1 MVDLDLRRLH
11 YFVAVADSLSFVRAA
26 AALHLTQPALS
37 RQIAALEHSLGT
49 KLFERSRRGTELTIA
64 GSQILDQARDL
75 LAAAT
80 ALERAARTAGR
91 TAARFAVGFMPG
103 TDAAAIISRFQH
115 QHPDLQVDAVFT
127 SLADQVDF
135 VTDGRVDIAFTR
147 LPIGPRG
154 LQVVPL
160 FEEALMAAVSREHPL
175 AGRHTVSL
183 AELGR
188 PYDLVTASVGPGAP
202 SVDDVLL
209 RVITNGRP
217 ALIPAGLAAYHCEP
231 GIAYLALVDGP
242 CVEVALAY
250 DHRRVLPHLP
260 AFVALC
266 REELGPVIA
275 GLPSALATEREKAP
289 RDR

>member
-1 MVDLDLRRLH
+1 MVDLDLRRLR

-26 AALHLTQPALS
+26 AAVHMTQPALS

-49 KLFERSRRGTELTIA
+49 RLFERSRQGTELTAA
-64 GSQILDQARDL
+64 GREILDQARDL
-75 LAAAT
+75 LRAAS

-91 TAARFAVGFMPG
+91 AATRFTIGFMPG
-103 TDAAAIISRFQH
+103 TDAASIITTFQH
-115 QHPDLQVDAVFT
+115 RHPDLQVDAVFT

-147 LPIGPRG
+147 LPIGPRA

-160 FEEALMAAVSREHPL
+160 FEEALMVAISRHHPL
-175 AGRHTVSL
+175 AARHTVSL
-183 AELGR
+183 AEVGR

-209 RVITNGRP
+209 RAITKGEP
-217 ALIPAGLAAYHCEP
+217 ALIPAGLAAYHPEP
-231 GIAYLALVDGP
+231 GIAYLALADAP

-250 DHRRVLPHLP
+250 DHRRVMPHLS
-260 AFVALC
+260 AFVTLC

-275 GLPSALATEREKAP
+275 GLPGVLSA
-289 RDR
+289 DS